1 MALHDQAMLANLSI
15 SQWDARK
22 FDKKA
27 TQEVEAKHGALKAGR
42 FNKLLIDD
50 SALEPISKLAGVMR
64 RYHDKV
70 TLPWGDNGDRLLP
83 SRAYMDY
90 VKAMRDFKQQFHKEV
105 SILVNAYPGLVQSAR
120 MRLGTLYEPRD
131 YPTPEE
137 VRAKFNVDTT
147 FMPVPSAKDFRVD
160 VAAEDVEELRAG
172 IAKKIQERQAG
183 AVEDALGR
191 AKLFVTRVRD
201 TLSTDKPRIFESLM
215 DNLTELIHM
224 LPAFNVMGDP
234 KLDDLEAQL
243 KTLVHPTAV
252 LKNRPEVRT
261 RVAREAGTVLA
272 RFGWA

>member
-50 SALEPISKLAGVMR
+50 TALEAISKQAGAMR

-90 VKAMRDFKQQFHKEV
+90 VKTMRDMKNQFYREV
-105 SILVNAYPGLVQSAR
+105 AILVQAYPGLVQSAR
-120 MRLGTLYEPRD
+120 VRLGTLYEPRD

-147 FMPVPSAKDFRVD
+147 FMPVPSAQDFRVD

-183 AVEDALGR
+183 AVADTLAR
-191 AKLFVTRVRD
+191 ARLFVTRVRD